1 MNKIL
6 KFVWIDDDA
15 DREVAAVN
23 LGKYLGVDCLFVNV
37 KPENVDYMLVIDKVN
52 PDLILID
59 HNLTEIGTG
68 TIKKGSTI
76 AALIRE
82 KHPKYAIVCIT
93 GQDCSIIDSRQK
105 SSYETILGYDDIKDH
120 YLTMKS
126 IAESYS
132 KMKKNPPK
140 EAKELFDLMKV
151 PKEELI
157 RLETILPH
165 ELKENFNDLGNF
177 SNISHWIRDVLIE
190 RPGFLYDR
198 LWAATL
204 LGLNES
210 GFKKVEMLFEP
221 ARYKG
226 LFTDESK
233 ERWWK
238 SELIKILSKRV
249 TSSGLPWEKGRLI
262 IPGLTNRYFSKD
274 YYSDYK
280 EEYPEVVAYID
291 EATDERKQM
300 KLKYTVPHPKYDK
313 LLFFEEIRMMKAN

>member
-23 LGKYLGVDCLFVNV
+23 LGKYLGVNCRFVNV

-93 GQDCSIIDSRQK
+93 GQDSSIIDSRQK

-165 ELKENFNDLGNF
+165 ELKENFNDFGNF
-177 SNISHWIRDVLIE
+177 SNISHWIRDVLME

-210 GFKKVEMLFEP
+210 VLAP
-221 ARYKG
+221 
-226 LFTDESK
+226 
-233 ERWWK
+233 
-238 SELIKILSKRV
+238 
-249 TSSGLPWEKGRLI
+249 
-262 IPGLTNRYFSKD
+262 
-274 YYSDYK
+274 
-280 EEYPEVVAYID
+280 
-291 EATDERKQM
+291 Q
-300 KLKYTVPHPKYDK
+300 
-313 LLFFEEIRMMKAN
+313 